1 MHLSII
7 AFHRVLITAAIAF
20 CAFFSA
26 WEFGHYGRD
35 GDGSRVVLALVFAV
49 LAIAL
54 GVYLALLDR
63 FLGRKSSS

>member
-1 MHLSII
+1 MSIV

-26 WEFGHYGRD
+26 WEFGQYRRD
-35 GDGSRVVLALVFAV
+35 GDGSGVVLALVFAV
-49 LAIAL
+49 LAVGFGI
-54 GVYLALLDR
+54 YLALLDR